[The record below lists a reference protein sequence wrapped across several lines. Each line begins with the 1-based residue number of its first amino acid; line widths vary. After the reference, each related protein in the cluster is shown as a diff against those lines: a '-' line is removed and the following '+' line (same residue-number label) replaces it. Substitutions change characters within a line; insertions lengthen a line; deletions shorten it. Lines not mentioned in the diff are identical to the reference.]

1 MGRVKRRVFGLTA
14 VAALVLAGLGG
25 PASAATTA
33 RHIAPPQL
41 KIRDVGGPLRF
52 GPATLTLSIRCFGGA
67 ILNELTV
74 KVTQES
80 LRGERYSGRTDDIV
94 CDGVR
99 RDISVASYS
108 VEEEKFHVG
117 PSMVTASLT
126 VLDPQTMKPLPA
138 VVATQS
144 VYLRP
149 YVFAKI
155 ATGPV
160 RLTADGSAVFSASVK
175 CLAPYVLDY
184 FDVSAWQNGGRI
196 GGYGPG
202 DPQVPPCDGTF
213 HERTFTVHPNKP
225 FVPGVIHV
233 TANAYLLDP
242 DTHQWVDFSDRYSYR
257 TAIAWGSVTSREPAR
272 MS

>member
-1 MGRVKRRVFGLTA
+1 MGKIKRSVLGVAA
-14 VAALVLAGLGG
+14 VGALVLAGLGG
-25 PASAATTA
+25 PASAVTTA
-33 RHIAPPQL
+33 RDIAPPQL
-41 KIRDVGGPLRF
+41 KVRDVGGPIRY
-52 GPATLTLSIRCFGGA
+52 GPAPLTLSIRCFGGA
-67 ILNELTV
+67 TLKELTV
-74 KVTQES
+74 KVTQGPIRAED
-80 LRGERYSGRTDDIV
+80 YSGRTDDIV

-99 RDISVASYS
+99 RDIGVDSYV
-108 VEEEKFHVG
+108 VEGEKFHVG
-117 PSMVTASLT
+117 PVMVTASLT

-149 YVFAKI
+149 YVIAKI

-242 DTHQWVDFSDRYSYR
+242 DTHAMVDFSDRYSYR

-272 MS
+272 VS